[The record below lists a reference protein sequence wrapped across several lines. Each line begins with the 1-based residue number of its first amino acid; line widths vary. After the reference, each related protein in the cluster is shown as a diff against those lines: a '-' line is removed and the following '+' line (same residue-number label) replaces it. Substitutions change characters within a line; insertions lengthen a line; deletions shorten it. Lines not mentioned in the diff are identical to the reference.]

1 MRKLRSA
8 SPVAYVRSICCADL
22 AVGATPFSA
31 PASSS
36 PSENHHSI
44 FYDSD
49 GTAVHQGG
57 IGWQG

>member
-31 PASSS
+31 PAFSS

-49 GTAVHQGG
+49 GTAVHRVV
-57 IGWQG
+57 